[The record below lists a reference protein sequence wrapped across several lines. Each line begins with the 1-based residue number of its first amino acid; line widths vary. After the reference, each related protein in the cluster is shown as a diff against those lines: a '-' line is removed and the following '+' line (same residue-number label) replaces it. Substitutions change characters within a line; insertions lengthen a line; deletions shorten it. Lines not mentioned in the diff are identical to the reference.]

1 MAPGLICVNW
11 SRYCHLMTQPDWS
24 GRLAAVVASQV
35 RRYRQA
41 RGWST
46 QRLAD
51 ECTKLGLSIQRSV
64 LANFESGRRTT
75 VTIAEVLVF
84 GKALG
89 VPPILL
95 FLPVGTSASVEIL
108 PGQERS
114 TWAATKWFTGEAAFP
129 VEGSRA
135 TSYALVGTDTDN
147 AEWTKSSEPIRL
159 HIDHDQVLLTV
170 EWESERL
177 AKAREAGDEDVLGEA
192 TDRLDRFQKH
202 LAHVRREM
210 RKAGIEPPALPD
222 HLADI
227 DDRWTFVRALS
238 QEQARAL
245 AEGRFA
251 LDDLDS
257 QRRGGAGGSQT

>member
-1 MAPGLICVNW
+1 
-11 SRYCHLMTQPDWS
+11 MTQPDWS
-24 GRLAAVVASQV
+24 GRLAAVVAAQV

-51 ECTKLGLSIQRSV
+51 ECTKLGLPLQRSV

-75 VTIAEVLVF
+75 VTVAEVLVL
-84 GKALG
+84 GKVLG

-95 FLPVGTSASVEIL
+95 FLPVGTSANVEVL
-108 PGQERS
+108 PAQERA
-114 TWAATKWFTGEAAFP
+114 TWAAAKWFTGEAAFP
-129 VEGSRA
+129 AEGTRA
-135 TSYALVGTDTDN
+135 TSYALVGTAADN
-147 AEWTKSSEPIRL
+147 AEWTESSEPIRL

-177 AKAREAGDEDVLGEA
+177 TKAREAGDENVLSEA
-192 TDRLDRFQKH
+192 TDRLDRFQKQ

-227 DDRWTFVRALS
+227 DDRWRFVRALS

-245 AEGRFA
+245 VEGRLA
-251 LDDLDS
+251 LDDFDS
-257 QRRGGAGGSQT
+257 HRRGGASDQ